1 LLDLRRRSVA
11 DPGPARIDRSAGNAA
26 LSARIARAGG
36 ELKLKI
42 AGVGQGYVGL
52 VTAAG
57 AAEWGHEVVGVE
69 IDAQRLLALQAGQS
83 PIYEPGLGELV
94 ASHVESGRLTFTADT
109 ASAVEAARIVFVAV
123 ATTDTAGSWDFG
135 TMRRCLAGLVPVMD
149 DESVLVIRSTCPP
162 QLVKELVVLVAE
174 LREAAGREPLA
185 LAFNPEFTR
194 EGNAVHD
201 FLEPDRIVLGIAAD
215 PSGSGE
221 TSLRQFYATVES
233 PILVM
238 GAVDAMLSKLAAN
251 LFLATKIS
259 FANELAALC
268 DLHGSRVERVVEGM
282 SYDPRI
288 GGSFL
293 RAGIGF
299 GGSCLPDQVRMTVAD
314 ADALGVDVPLL
325 AAVDSI
331 NARQR
336 TSFVDRLALLTGGL
350 EGRRIA
356 LLGLTFKPHTDDLR
370 AAPGLDI
377 ARDLLSRGATV
388 IAYDPMETARM
399 RAAAMIDGLLVSES
413 AMDAVT
419 DADAIGL
426 ITEWPEFVALPWT
439 EVADAVRGRIVVD
452 GRNALDPEAMV
463 DAGFVY
469 SAFGRG
475 QSPSMDVAAAT
486 SPMHRESLAVEV
498 GSVPAFGEG

>member
-1 LLDLRRRSVA
+1 MRV
-11 DPGPARIDRSAGNAA
+11 
-26 LSARIARAGG
+26 
-36 ELKLKI
+36 

-69 IDAQRLLALQAGQS
+69 IDPRRLSSLQAGES
-83 PIYEPGLGELV
+83 PIYEPGLAELV
-94 ASHVESGRLTFTADT
+94 ETHSATGRLSFTNDT
-109 ASAVEAARIVFVAV
+109 AAAVAGSDIVFVAV
-123 ATTDTAGSWDFG
+123 ATTDSDGNWDFG
-135 TMRRCLAGLVPVMD
+135 TMRRCLTGLVPIMD
-149 DESVLVIRSTCPP
+149 DGSTLVVRSTCPP
-162 QLVKELVVLVAE
+162 QLVREVTALVAD
-174 LREAAGREPLA
+174 LRAAAGRPPLA

-194 EGNAVHD
+194 EATAVRD
-201 FLEPDRIVLGIAAD
+201 FLEPDRVILGIAAD
-215 PSGSGE
+215 AGGTAE
-221 TSLRQFYATVES
+221 ANLRQFYAAVEV

-299 GGSCLPDQVRMTVAD
+299 GGSCLPDQVTMTVAD
-314 ADALGVDVPLL
+314 ADALGLDVPLL

-336 TSFVDRLALLTGGL
+336 KAFVDRIAALVGGVD
-350 EGRRIA
+350 GKRVA

-370 AAPGLDI
+370 AAPALDI
-377 ARDLLSRGATV
+377 ARDLVARGATV
-388 IAYDPMETARM
+388 VAYDPMEKAR
-399 RAAAMIDGLLVSES
+399 RGARRQVPDLEIADS
-413 AMDAVT
+413 AMEALT
-419 DADAIGL
+419 DADAVGL
-426 ITEWPEFVALPWT
+426 VTEWPEFIALPWD
-439 EVADAVRGRIVVD
+439 EVAGVVRHAAIVD
-452 GRNALDPEAMV
+452 GRNALDPETMIA
-463 DAGFVY
+463 AGFAY

-475 QSPSMDVAAAT
+475 TTGPAARRTAVAAGVAD
-486 SPMHRESLAVEV
+486 SRGFDL
-498 GSVPAFGEG
+498 VPGAALGD

>member
-1 LLDLRRRSVA
+1 M
-11 DPGPARIDRSAGNAA
+11 
-26 LSARIARAGG
+26 
-36 ELKLKI
+36 KI

-57 AAEWGHEVVGVE
+57 AAEWGHDVVGVE
-69 IDAQRLLALQAGQS
+69 IDPRRLEALQAGSS
-83 PIYEPGLGELV
+83 PIYEPGLAELV
-94 ASHVESGRLTFTADT
+94 GAHVESGRLTFTSDT
-109 ASAVEAARIVFVAV
+109 AAAVASARIVFVAV
-123 ATTDTAGSWDFG
+123 ATTDADGNWDFA
-135 TMRRCLAGLVPVMD
+135 TMRRCIRGLVPVMD
-149 DESVLVIRSTCPP
+149 DDSTLVIRSTCPP
-162 QLVKELVVLVAE
+162 QLVKELVELVAR
-174 LREAAGREPLA
+174 LRQSAGRAELA

-201 FLEPDRIVLGIAAD
+201 FLQPDRVVLGIASD
-215 PSGSGE
+215 PTGAAE
-221 TSLRQFYATVES
+221 AALRQFYAAVES
-233 PILVM
+233 PVLVM
-238 GAVDAMLSKLAAN
+238 DAVDAMLSKLAAN

-299 GGSCLPDQVRMTVAD
+299 GGSCLPHQVKMTVQD
-314 ADALGVDVPLL
+314 ADAFGIDVPLL

-336 TSFVDRLALLTGGL
+336 IAFVDRLAGL
-350 EGRRIA
+350 AHGLDGRRIA

-377 ARDLLSRGATV
+377 AADLVARGATV
-388 IAYDPMETARM
+388 VAYDPMENARH
-399 RAAAMIDGLLVSES
+399 RAAAMIDGLIVVDS
-413 AMDAVT
+413 AMDAVAG
-419 DADAIGL
+419 ADAIGL
-426 ITEWPEFVALPWT
+426 VTEWPEFIALPWT
-439 EVADAVRGRIVVD
+439 EVADVVRGRVIVD
-452 GRNALDPEAMV
+452 GRNALDPEALAE
-463 DAGFVY
+463 AGFIY

-475 QSPSMDVAAAT
+475 ETVPVDIEPVTVTHLEPLVEIGRA
-486 SPMHRESLAVEV
+486 LAV
-498 GSVPAFGEG
+498 GEAEGGRR

>member
-1 LLDLRRRSVA
+1 
-11 DPGPARIDRSAGNAA
+11 
-26 LSARIARAGG
+26 
-36 ELKLKI
+36 LKI

-57 AAEWGHEVVGVE
+57 AAEWGHDVVGVE
-69 IDAQRLLALQAGQS
+69 IDQGRLLMLQAGVS
-83 PIYEPGLGELV
+83 PIYEPGLAELV
-94 ASHVESGRLTFTADT
+94 ASHTESGRLAFTSDT
-109 ASAVEAARIVFVAV
+109 AAAVADAKIVFVAV
-123 ATTDTAGSWDFG
+123 ATTDADGVWDFR
-135 TMRRCLAGLVPVMD
+135 TMRRCLTRLVPIMD
-149 DESVLVIRSTCPP
+149 DETVLVIRSTCPP
-162 QLVKELVVLVAE
+162 QLVKEIVPLVEE
-174 LREAAGREPLA
+174 LRSAAGRAPIA

-201 FLEPDRIVLGIAAD
+201 FLEPDRVILGIASD
-215 PSGSGE
+215 PAGSGE
-221 TSLRQFYATVES
+221 ATLRQFYATVTA

-238 GAVDAMLSKLAAN
+238 AAVDAMLSKLAAN

-259 FANELAALC
+259 FANELVALC

-299 GGSCLPDQVRMTVAD
+299 GGSCLPHQVRMTVAD
-314 ADALGVDVPLL
+314 ADTLGVDVPLL
-325 AAVDSI
+325 AAVDRI
-331 NARQR
+331 NDRQR
-336 TSFVDRLALLTGGL
+336 TTFVDRLDLLVGGL

-377 ARDLLSRGATV
+377 ARDLIARGAAV
-388 IAYDPMETARM
+388 VAYDPMEKAREK
-399 RAAAMIDGLLVSES
+399 AAALIDDLVVVDS
-413 AMDAVT
+413 AMEALAG
-419 DADAIGL
+419 ADAAGL
-426 ITEWPEFVALPWT
+426 VTEWPEFVALPWT
-439 EVADAVRGRIVVD
+439 DVGDVMRSRIVVD
-452 GRNALDPEAMV
+452 GRNALDPEALA

-475 QSPSMDVAAAT
+475 RPESISTRPAAT
-486 SPMHRESLAVEV
+486 TAAVGAYADV
-498 GSVPAFGEG
+498 GSAIAMAEG

>member
-1 LLDLRRRSVA
+1 
-11 DPGPARIDRSAGNAA
+11 
-26 LSARIARAGG
+26 
-36 ELKLKI
+36 LKI

-69 IDAQRLLALQAGQS
+69 IDAQRLIALQAGLS
-83 PIYEPGLGELV
+83 PIYEPGLAELV
-94 ASHVESGRLTFTADT
+94 ASHVESGRLSFTADT
-109 ASAVEAARIVFVAV
+109 AAAVASARIVFVAV
-123 ATTDTAGSWDFG
+123 ATTDAEGVWDFG
-135 TMRRCLAGLVPVMD
+135 TMRRCLIGLVPLMD
-149 DESVLVIRSTCPP
+149 DDSVLVIRSTCPP
-162 QLVKELVVLVAE
+162 QLVKELVPLVDE
-174 LREAAGREPLA
+174 LRSAADRPPLA

-201 FLEPDRIVLGIAAD
+201 FLEPDRVILGIASD

-221 TSLRQFYATVES
+221 AALRQFYATVES

-238 GAVDAMLSKLAAN
+238 GAADAMLSKLAAN
-251 LFLATKIS
+251 LYLATKIS
-259 FANELAALC
+259 FANELAVLC
-268 DLHGSRVERVVEGM
+268 DLHGSRIERVVEGM

-299 GGSCLPDQVRMTVAD
+299 GGSCLPHQVRMTVAD

-325 AAVDSI
+325 TAVDSI

-336 TSFVDRLALLTGGL
+336 TTFVDRVARLTGGL

-388 IAYDPMETARM
+388 VAYDPMETARQ
-399 RAAAMIDGLLVSES
+399 RAATLVDGLVVADS
-413 AMDAVT
+413 AMEALT

-426 ITEWPEFVALPWT
+426 ITEWPEFVALPWA
-439 EVADAVRGRIVVD
+439 EVADVVCGRIVVD
-452 GRNALDPEAMV
+452 GRNALDPEDMAE
-463 DAGFVY
+463 AGFVY

-475 QSPSMDVAAAT
+475 QAHTIDVDIARSSA
-486 SPMHRESLAVEV
+486 PV
-498 GSVPAFGEG
+498 GSLVDVRSALALGES

>member
-1 LLDLRRRSVA
+1 
-11 DPGPARIDRSAGNAA
+11 
-26 LSARIARAGG
+26 
-36 ELKLKI
+36 LKI

-69 IDAQRLLALQAGQS
+69 IDAQRLLALQNGIS
-83 PIYEPGLGELV
+83 PIYEPGLAELV
-94 ASHVESGRLTFTADT
+94 AAHVETGRLSFTSDT
-109 ASAVEAARIVFVAV
+109 ASAVAGARIAFVAV
-123 ATTDTAGSWDFG
+123 ATTDADGVWDFR
-135 TMRRCLAGLVPVMD
+135 TIRRCITGLVPLID

-162 QLVKELVVLVAE
+162 QLVKELVPLVEE
-174 LREAAGREPLA
+174 LREAAGRAPLA

-201 FLEPDRIVLGIAAD
+201 FLEPDRVILGIASD
-215 PSGSGE
+215 PTGAGE
-221 TSLRQFYATVES
+221 SALRQFYATVEA

-238 GAVDAMLSKLAAN
+238 EAGDAMLSKLAAN
-251 LFLATKIS
+251 LYLATKIS

-299 GGSCLPDQVRMTVAD
+299 GGSCLPHQVRMTVAD
-314 ADALGVDVPLL
+314 AEALGVDVPLL

-336 TSFVDRLALLTGGL
+336 TTFVDRLAALTGGL

-377 ARDLLSRGATV
+377 ARDLLSRGAITV
-388 IAYDPMETARM
+388 AYDPMETARD
-399 RAAAMIDGLLVSES
+399 RAAGMIDGLVVVDS
-413 AMDAVT
+413 AMEALTGADAV
-419 DADAIGL
+419 GL
-426 ITEWPEFVALPWT
+426 VTEWPEFVALPWI
-439 EVADAVRGRIVVD
+439 EVADVVRGRIVVD
-452 GRNALDPEAMV
+452 GRNALDPQVMAE
-463 DAGFVY
+463 AGFAY

-475 QSPSMDVAAAT
+475 TPDSIPEGAAASRT
-486 SPMHRESLAVEV
+486 AV
-498 GSVPAFGEG
+498 GSSIDVRSALALSES

>member
-1 LLDLRRRSVA
+1 
-11 DPGPARIDRSAGNAA
+11 
-26 LSARIARAGG
+26 
-36 ELKLKI
+36 LKI

-57 AAEWGHEVVGVE
+57 AAEWGHEVIGVE
-69 IDAQRLLALQAGQS
+69 IDAQRLVALQAGLS
-83 PIYEPGLGELV
+83 PIYEPGLAELV
-94 ASHVESGRLTFTADT
+94 AAHVDSGRLSFTSDT
-109 ASAVEAARIVFVAV
+109 AVAVASARIVFVAV
-123 ATTDTAGSWDFG
+123 ATTDADGAWDFG
-135 TMRRCLAGLVPVMD
+135 TMRRCLTGLVPVMD
-149 DESVLVIRSTCPP
+149 DDSVLVIRSTCPP
-162 QLVKELVVLVAE
+162 QLVKQLVPLVDE
-174 LREAAGREPLA
+174 LRAAAGRAPLA

-201 FLEPDRIVLGIAAD
+201 FLEPDRVILGMASD

-221 TSLRQFYATVES
+221 AALRQFYATVEA

-251 LFLATKIS
+251 LYLATKIS
-259 FANELAALC
+259 FANELATLC

-299 GGSCLPDQVRMTVAD
+299 GGSCLPHQVRMTVAD

-325 AAVDSI
+325 SAVDSI

-336 TSFVDRLALLTGGL
+336 TTFVDRLATLTRGL

-370 AAPGLDI
+370 AAPGLEI

-388 IAYDPMETARM
+388 VAYDPMETARQ
-399 RAAAMIDGLLVSES
+399 RAAAMIDGLLIADS
-413 AMDAVT
+413 AMEALT

-426 ITEWPEFVALPWT
+426 ITEWPEFVALPWA
-439 EVADAVRGRIVVD
+439 EVADVVCGRIVVD
-452 GRNALDPEAMV
+452 GRNALDPEDMA

-475 QSPSMDVAAAT
+475 QPDAIDVRVARTAT
-486 SPMHRESLAVEV
+486 PV
-498 GSVPAFGEG
+498 GSLIDVRSALALGES

>member
-1 LLDLRRRSVA
+1 M
-11 DPGPARIDRSAGNAA
+11 
-26 LSARIARAGG
+26 
-36 ELKLKI
+36 KI
-42 AGVGQGYVGL
+42 AGIGQGYVGL

-57 AAEWGHEVVGVE
+57 AAEWGHDVVGVE
-69 IDAQRLLALQAGQS
+69 IDTARLLALQAGLS
-83 PIYEPGLGELV
+83 PIYEPGLAEMVG
-94 ASHVESGRLTFTADT
+94 AHVESGRLTFTSDT
-109 ASAVEAARIVFVAV
+109 AAAVAEARIVFVAV
-123 ATTDTAGSWDFG
+123 ATTDAEGTWNFG

-149 DESVLVIRSTCPP
+149 EESVLVIRSTCPP
-162 QLVKELVVLVAE
+162 QLVKELPRLVAE
-174 LREAAGREPLA
+174 LRSAAGQPPLA

-194 EGNAVHD
+194 EGTAVHD
-201 FLEPDRIVLGIAAD
+201 FLEPDRVVLGMAWD

-221 TSLRQFYATVES
+221 AALRQFYATVEA

-238 GAVDAMLSKLAAN
+238 EAVDAMLSKLAAN

-299 GGSCLPDQVRMTVAD
+299 GGSCLPQQVRMTVAD

-336 TSFVDRLALLTGGL
+336 TSFVDRLAMLTGGL

-388 IAYDPMETARM
+388 VAYDPMETARR
-399 RAAAMIDGLLVSES
+399 RAAAMINGLVISES

-419 DADAIGL
+419 ASDAIGL
-426 ITEWPEFVALPWT
+426 ITEWPEFVTMPWT
-439 EVADAVRGRIVVD
+439 EIADVVRGRIMVD
-452 GRNALDPEAMV
+452 GRNALDPQAMV

-475 QSPSMDVAAAT
+475 QSPSMDASRASSSDLVG
-486 SPMHRESLAVEV
+486 SLAVEV
-498 GSVPAFGEG
+498 GSAVALGES

>member
-1 LLDLRRRSVA
+1 
-11 DPGPARIDRSAGNAA
+11 
-26 LSARIARAGG
+26 
-36 ELKLKI
+36 LKI

-69 IDAQRLLALQAGQS
+69 IDAPRLLALQNGIS
-83 PIYEPGLGELV
+83 PIYEPGLAEMV
-94 ASHVESGRLTFTADT
+94 ATHVETGRLTFTSDT
-109 ASAVEAARIVFVAV
+109 ADAVAGARIVFVAV
-123 ATTDTAGSWDFG
+123 ATTDQDGVWDFG
-135 TMRRCLAGLVPVMD
+135 TMRRCLTGLVPVMD
-149 DESVLVIRSTCPP
+149 DDSVLVIRSTCPP
-162 QLVKELVVLVAE
+162 QLVKELVPFVAE
-174 LREAAGREPLA
+174 LRSNAGCAPIA

-201 FLEPDRIVLGIAAD
+201 FLEPDRVILGIAAD
-215 PSGSGE
+215 PSGAGE
-221 TSLRQFYATVES
+221 AALRGFYATVEA

-238 GAVDAMLSKLAAN
+238 GAADAMLSKLAAN
-251 LFLATKIS
+251 LYLATKIS

-268 DLHGSRVERVVEGM
+268 DLHGSRIERVVEGM

-299 GGSCLPDQVRMTVAD
+299 GGSCLPHQVTMTVAD
-314 ADALGVDVPLL
+314 AEAFGIDVPLL

-336 TSFVDRLALLTGGL
+336 TTFVDRLAALTGGL

-377 ARDLLSRGATV
+377 VRDLLSRGATV
-388 IAYDPMETARM
+388 VAYDPMETARQ
-399 RAAAMIDGLLVSES
+399 RAASLIAGLIVAES
-413 AMDAVT
+413 AMEAMT
-419 DADAIGL
+419 GADAIGL
-426 ITEWPEFVALPWT
+426 VTEWPEFVALPWT
-439 EVADAVRGRIVVD
+439 EVADVVRGRIVVD
-452 GRNALDPEAMV
+452 GRNALDPEIMAE
-463 DAGFVY
+463 AGFAC

-475 QSPSMDVAAAT
+475 TADSIHEGMAASRA
-486 SPMHRESLAVEV
+486 LV
-498 GSVPAFGEG
+498 GSSIDVRSALALSES

>member
-1 LLDLRRRSVA
+1 M
-11 DPGPARIDRSAGNAA
+11 
-26 LSARIARAGG
+26 
-36 ELKLKI
+36 KI

-69 IDAQRLLALQAGQS
+69 IDPRRLEVLRAGSS
-83 PIYEPGLGELV
+83 PIYEPGLAELV
-94 ASHVESGRLTFTADT
+94 GIHVESGRLAFTADT
-109 ASAVEAARIVFVAV
+109 AAAVASARIVFVAV
-123 ATTDTAGSWDFG
+123 ATTDAEGNWDFA
-135 TMRRCLAGLVPVMD
+135 TMRRCIRGLVPVMD
-149 DESVLVIRSTCPP
+149 DDSTLVIRSTCPP
-162 QLVKELVVLVAE
+162 QLVKELVELVAR
-174 LREAAGREPLA
+174 LRQAAGRPELA

-201 FLEPDRIVLGIAAD
+201 FLRPDRVVLGIASD
-215 PSGSGE
+215 PTGE
-221 TSLRQFYATVES
+221 AEAALRQFYANVES
-233 PILVM
+233 PVLVM
-238 GAVDAMLSKLAAN
+238 DAVDAMLSKLASN

-299 GGSCLPDQVRMTVAD
+299 GGSCLPHQVKMTVQD
-314 ADALGVDVPLL
+314 ADAFGIDVPLL
-325 AAVDSI
+325 AAVDTI

-336 TSFVDRLALLTGGL
+336 ITFVDRIAALTHGL

-377 ARDLLSRGATV
+377 AADLVARGATV
-388 IAYDPMETARM
+388 VAYDPMENARH
-399 RAAAMIDGLLVSES
+399 RAAAMIDGLIVVDS
-413 AMDAVT
+413 AMAAVT

-426 ITEWPEFVALPWT
+426 VTEWPEFVALPWP
-439 EVADAVRGRIVVD
+439 EVAEVVRGRVLVD
-452 GRNALDPEAMV
+452 GRNALDPEALAE
-463 DAGFVY
+463 AGFIY

-475 QSPSMDVAAAT
+475 QTVPVDIEPAAPRHLEPLVEIGRA
-486 SPMHRESLAVEV
+486 LA
-498 GSVPAFGEG
+498 AGELEGGRR

>member
-1 LLDLRRRSVA
+1 
-11 DPGPARIDRSAGNAA
+11 
-26 LSARIARAGG
+26 
-36 ELKLKI
+36 LKI

-57 AAEWGHEVVGVE
+57 AAEWGHDVVGVE
-69 IDAQRLLALQAGQS
+69 IDGHRLQALQAGIS
-83 PIYEPGLGELV
+83 PIYEPGLAELV
-94 ASHVESGRLTFTADT
+94 AGHTESGRLTFTSDT
-109 ASAVEAARIVFVAV
+109 AAAVAGADVVFVAV
-123 ATTDTAGSWDFG
+123 ATTDAQGVWDFR
-135 TMRRCLAGLVPVMD
+135 TMRRCLTGLVPLMD
-149 DESVLVIRSTCPP
+149 DDSVLVIRSTCPP
-162 QLVKELVVLVAE
+162 QLVSELPGLVAG
-174 LREAAGREPLA
+174 LRAAAHRAPLA
-185 LAFNPEFTR
+185 VAFNPEFTR
-194 EGNAVHD
+194 EGNAVRD
-201 FLEPDRIVLGIAAD
+201 FLEPDRVILGIAAD
-215 PSGSGE
+215 PTGNGE
-221 TSLRQFYATVES
+221 ASLRQFYGQVEG

-299 GGSCLPDQVRMTVAD
+299 GGSCLPHQVTMTVAD
-314 ADALGVDVPLL
+314 ADAMGLDVPLL
-325 AAVDSI
+325 TAVDSI

-336 TSFVDRLALLTGGL
+336 TNFVDRLAALTGGL

-370 AAPGLDI
+370 AAPGLDV
-377 ARDLLSRGATV
+377 ARDLLARGATV
-388 IAYDPMETARM
+388 VAYDPMETARR
-399 RAAAMIDGLLVSES
+399 RAAAMIDGLIVVES
-413 AMDAVT
+413 TMEAVA

-426 ITEWPEFVALPWT
+426 VTEWPEFVSMPWP
-439 EVADAVRGRIVVD
+439 EVADVVRARIVVD

-463 DAGFVY
+463 EAGFVY

-475 QSPSMDVAAAT
+475 QSGTLEPIPAASPALVAT
-486 SPMHRESLAVEV
+486 STVDVRQAM
-498 GSVPAFGEG
+498 AFGEG

>member
-1 LLDLRRRSVA
+1 
-11 DPGPARIDRSAGNAA
+11 
-26 LSARIARAGG
+26 
-36 ELKLKI
+36 LKI

-57 AAEWGHEVVGVE
+57 AAEWGNEVVGVE
-69 IDAQRLLALQAGQS
+69 IDLRRLEALRAGIS
-83 PIYEPGLGELV
+83 PIYEPGLAELV
-94 ASHVESGRLTFTADT
+94 SSHVESGRLTFTADT
-109 ASAVEAARIVFVAV
+109 AAAVSSARIVFVAV
-123 ATTDTAGSWDFG
+123 ATTDADGNWDFA
-135 TMRRCLAGLVPVMD
+135 TMRRCIRGLVPVMD
-149 DESVLVIRSTCPP
+149 DDSILVIRSTCPP
-162 QLVKELVVLVAE
+162 QLVKELMELVPR
-174 LREAAGREPLA
+174 LRQAAGRPPLA

-201 FLEPDRIVLGIAAD
+201 FLEPDRVVLGIAAD
-215 PSGSGE
+215 PNGSAE
-221 TSLRQFYATVES
+221 ATLRQFYATVES

-238 GAVDAMLSKLAAN
+238 DAVDAMLSKLAAN

-299 GGSCLPDQVRMTVAD
+299 GGSCLPHQVRMTVND
-314 ADALGVDVPLL
+314 ADAFGIDVPLL

-336 TSFVDRLALLTGGL
+336 TTFVDRLAALTHGL
-350 EGRRIA
+350 DGRRIA
-356 LLGLTFKPHTDDLR
+356 VLGLTFKPHTDDLR

-377 ARDLLSRGATV
+377 VKDLIARGASV
-388 IAYDPMETARM
+388 VAYDPMETARQ
-399 RAAAMIDGLLVSES
+399 RAAAMIEGLEVVDS
-413 AMDAVT
+413 AMEAVT
-419 DADAIGL
+419 GADAIGL
-426 ITEWPEFVALPWT
+426 VTEWPEFVALNWS
-439 EVADAVRGRIVVD
+439 EVAGAVRGRAIVD
-452 GRNALDPEAMV
+452 GRNALDPEAV
-463 DAGFVY
+463 AEAGFVY

-475 QSPSMDVAAAT
+475 ETVPVDIEPTPVMAT
-486 SPMHRESLAVEV
+486 LESRLESSRPLAV
-498 GSVPAFGEG
+498 GELEGGRA

>member
-1 LLDLRRRSVA
+1 
-11 DPGPARIDRSAGNAA
+11 
-26 LSARIARAGG
+26 
-36 ELKLKI
+36 LKI

-69 IDAQRLLALQAGQS
+69 IDAQRLLALQAGLS
-83 PIYEPGLGELV
+83 PIYEPGLAELV
-94 ASHVESGRLTFTADT
+94 AAHVDSGRLSFTADT
-109 ASAVEAARIVFVAV
+109 AEAVASARIVFVAV
-123 ATTDTAGSWDFG
+123 ATTDPDGVWDFG
-135 TMRRCLAGLVPVMD
+135 TMRRCLSGLVPVMD
-149 DESVLVIRSTCPP
+149 DDSVLVIRSTCPP
-162 QLVKELVVLVAE
+162 QLVKELMPLVDE
-174 LREAAGREPLA
+174 LRAAAGRPPLA

-201 FLEPDRIVLGIAAD
+201 FLEPDRVILGIASD
-215 PSGSGE
+215 PSGTGE
-221 TSLRQFYATVES
+221 TALRQFYATVEA

-238 GAVDAMLSKLAAN
+238 GPVDAMLSKLAAN
-251 LFLATKIS
+251 LYLATKIS

-293 RAGIGF
+293 RAGVGF
-299 GGSCLPDQVRMTVAD
+299 GGSCLPHQVRMTVAD
-314 ADALGVDVPLL
+314 ADALGLDVPLL
-325 AAVDSI
+325 TAVDSI

-336 TSFVDRLALLTGGL
+336 TTFVDRLATLTRGL

-388 IAYDPMETARM
+388 VAYDPMETARQ
-399 RAAAMIDGLLVSES
+399 RAAAMIDGLLVADS
-413 AMDAVT
+413 AMEALA

-426 ITEWPEFVALPWT
+426 VTEWPEFVALPWA
-439 EVADAVRGRIVVD
+439 EVADVVCGRIVVD
-452 GRNALDPEAMV
+452 GRNALDPEDMA

-475 QSPSMDVAAAT
+475 QPDSIEIGAAT
-486 SPMHRESLAVEV
+486 SGIPSRSSVDVRSALALGES
-498 GSVPAFGEG
+498 

>member
-1 LLDLRRRSVA
+1 LRV
-11 DPGPARIDRSAGNAA
+11 
-26 LSARIARAGG
+26 
-36 ELKLKI
+36 

-69 IDAQRLLALQAGQS
+69 IDPRRLSSLQAGIS
-83 PIYEPGLGELV
+83 PIYEPGLAELV
-94 ASHVESGRLTFTADT
+94 EAHTQSGRLTFTNDT
-109 ASAVEAARIVFVAV
+109 AAAAAGSSIVFVAV
-123 ATTDTAGSWDFG
+123 ATTNAEGQWDFG
-135 TMRRCLAGLVPVMD
+135 TMRRALTGLVPIMD
-149 DESVLVIRSTCPP
+149 DGSTLVVRSTCPP
-162 QLVKELVVLVAE
+162 QLVREVSTLVAE
-174 LREAAGREPLA
+174 LRTAAGREPVA

-194 EGNAVHD
+194 EGTAVRD
-201 FLEPDRIVLGIAAD
+201 FLEPDRVILGIAAD
-215 PSGSGE
+215 ADGSGE
-221 TSLRQFYATVES
+221 SNLRQFYAAVQT

-238 GAVDAMLSKLAAN
+238 SAVDAMLSKLAAN

-268 DLHGSRVERVVEGM
+268 DLHDSRVERVVEGM

-299 GGSCLPDQVRMTVAD
+299 GGSCLPDQVTMTVAD
-314 ADALGVDVPLL
+314 ADALGLDVPLL

-336 TSFVDRLALLTGGL
+336 IAFVDRIADLCGGV
-350 EGRRIA
+350 EGKRIA
-356 LLGLTFKPHTDDLR
+356 LLGITFKPHTDDVR

-377 ARDLLSRGATV
+377 ARDLIARGASV
-388 IAYDPMETARM
+388 VAFDPMEGAR
-399 RAAAMIDGLLVSES
+399 RSARRLVPSIEIADS
-413 AMDAVT
+413 AMAAVQ

-426 ITEWPEFVALPWT
+426 VTEWPEFIALPWD
-439 EVADAVRGRIVVD
+439 EVAGVVRHRRIVD
-452 GRNALDPEAMV
+452 GRNALDPDTMLA
-463 DAGFVY
+463 AGFAY

-475 QSPSMDVAAAT
+475 TVGRAGSRTRVLAGVADARGADLVPGAA
-486 SPMHRESLAVEV
+486 L
-498 GSVPAFGEG
+498 GD